1 MITITMQNGKQIKLE
16 LYPEAAPITVQNFVE
31 YILEKTVNYNRSA
44 ALEEKGSNVA
54 ICNQHRE
61 IYDALVA
68 GDSCTA
74 VKKMSDH
81 LDYVQ
86 NLS

>member
-1 MITITMQNGKQIKLE
+1 MLV
-16 LYPEAAPITVQNFVE
+16 TVQNFVE

-54 ICNQHRE
+54 ILNQHRE

-74 VKKMSDH
+74 VQKMSDH